1 MLTAGGAVMGV
12 AALVVGGATATP
24 MLFTGRL
31 LVGAGARATS
41 LALRMAVALTGF
53 ACGAK

>member
-1 MLTAGGAVMGV
+1 MGV

-31 LVGAGARATS
+31 LVGAGASATS
-41 LALRMAVALTGF
+41 LALLVSAPLAGF
-53 ACGAK
+53 ASEAK